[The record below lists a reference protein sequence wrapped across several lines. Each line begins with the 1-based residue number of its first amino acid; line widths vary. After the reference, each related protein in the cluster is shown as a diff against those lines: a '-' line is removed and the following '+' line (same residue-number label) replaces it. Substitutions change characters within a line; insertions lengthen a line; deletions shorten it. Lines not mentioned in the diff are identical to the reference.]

1 MQQAVPVRRAAISAF
16 ALLFGILAAPAAWT
30 LQICVAETLVAQ
42 SCFAH
47 FAPQRAAFA
56 SVGLSAVVGVSAFA
70 LIVGIAGASVAW
82 RNWHIVR
89 KLPQEAVPK
98 AERGMLGGQV
108 FLTRVGLM
116 SNTLFVF
123 ALIATDLATALV
135 TPCRP

>member
-16 ALLFGILAAPAAWT
+16 ALFFGILAAPAAWT
-30 LQICVAETLVAQ
+30 LQVCVAETLVAQ

-47 FAPQRAAFA
+47 IAPQRAAYA
-56 SVGLSAVVGVSAFA
+56 SVALDAVVGISALA
-70 LIVGIAGASVAW
+70 LIVGIAGACVAW

-89 KLPQEAVPK
+89 KLPQDAVPK
-98 AERGMLGGQV
+98 AERGMLGGQA
-108 FLTRVGLM
+108 FLTRVGIM